1 MLVEYIKSGS
11 VANKAVIV
19 NQKSQRF
26 FVDQTNNC
34 VRIPELDSSH
44 REVDQKIS
52 THVPYAGQNSSNKV
66 SVISDDVDIY
76 LSLINIARLVK
87 SCLYFR
93 QGKTKDKEGIT
104 YHNIHAIS
112 NHLGEEICSVLPAFY
127 TLVGSDFTN
136 SFFNRLKIQ
145 ALKKMLRISN
155 FHKLLLSLPS
165 GEPNISEVTD
175 FVLHFV
181 YNRPLKPLAS
191 RVITNL

>member
-11 VANKAVIV
+11 VANKTVIV

-52 THVPYAGQNSSNKV
+52 MHVPYAGQNSSNKV

-145 ALKKMLRISN
+145 AFKKMLRISN

-175 FVLHFV
+175 FVLHAV

>member
-76 LSLINIARLVK
+76 LSLINIV
-87 SCLYFR
+87 
-93 QGKTKDKEGIT
+93 
-104 YHNIHAIS
+104 
-112 NHLGEEICSVLPAFY
+112 
-127 TLVGSDFTN
+127 
-136 SFFNRLKIQ
+136 
-145 ALKKMLRISN
+145 
-155 FHKLLLSLPS
+155 
-165 GEPNISEVTD
+165 VT
-175 FVLHFV
+175 
-181 YNRPLKPLAS
+181 S
-191 RVITNL
+191 